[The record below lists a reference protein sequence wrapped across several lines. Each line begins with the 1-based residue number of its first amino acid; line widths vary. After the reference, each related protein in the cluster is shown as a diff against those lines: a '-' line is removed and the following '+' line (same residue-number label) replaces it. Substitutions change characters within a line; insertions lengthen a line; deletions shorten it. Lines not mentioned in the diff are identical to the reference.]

1 MDDFLRFIFRQLN
14 KFFMVPAFR
23 WGFGRFVGTPFGGY
37 IMVLKTIG
45 RKTGLVRYAPVNYAL
60 MDGKIYCLSGF
71 GKIAHWYKNIQAQPQ
86 IDIILPSATL
96 SGTAATV
103 TDQDEWL
110 TACRQILK
118 NSGFAGFLAGFNA
131 WTISDDDLRTKG
143 SEMIV
148 LRITPNGIFAG
159 AADPGGKLWLWLTLA
174 AILIVAGI
182 LLHP

>member
-1 MDDFLRFIFRQLN
+1 MEKTLRFIFRQLN

-23 WGFGRFVGTPFGGY
+23 WGFGRFIGTPIGGY
-37 IMVLKTIG
+37 VMVLKTIG

-71 GKIAHWYKNIQAQPQ
+71 GKIAHWYRNLQANPQ
-86 IDIILPSATL
+86 LDVILPSATL

-118 NSGFAGFLAGFNA
+118 NSGFAGFMAGYNP
-131 WTISDDDLRTKG
+131 WTISDDDLREKG
-143 SEMIV
+143 GEMIV
-148 LRITPNGIFAG
+148 LRITPDGVYPG

-174 AILIVAGI
+174 TVLVIAGWV
-182 LLHP
+182 LHP